1 MNIVNA
7 GYKEI
12 PMGLPTP
19 ENVMKHI
26 ERCGRICYKSEDR
39 ITQGSAEKFC
49 ASLIQRG
56 HTSVLEHANLI
67 FRMNHIAYCWW
78 MHRLNLMSEN
88 GFKHFLRNSHA
99 YNGPHFDSF
108 IISGNVRAWRD
119 VIQYIN
125 QHYHCGWPS
134 DIVKNF
140 TAYGVL
146 FSDLLSEQNIV
157 NDESYQYADSMTIVD
172 PDHLPENEKL
182 IHGTKTIC
190 FICDRGISHELVR
203 HRTASFSQEST
214 RYCNYSMGQF
224 GGEITVVKPLFFDE
238 SGPVYRIWK
247 KNCTLSETMYFDLL
261 DEGCSP
267 QEARSVLPNSLK
279 TEVVMTDTYAHWHH
293 FLELRTPK
301 AAHPQMREIA
311 IPLLKDFQKESSFFG
326 DISVPTS
333 TL

>member
-1 MNIVNA
+1 
-7 GYKEI
+7 
-12 PMGLPTP
+12 MGLPTP

-67 FRMNHIAYCWW
+67 FRMNRPVYYWW
-78 MHRLNLMSEN
+78 VRLIQLADSHSYYLRYTRTGTSTDNSE
-88 GFKHFLRNSHA
+88 
-99 YNGPHFDSF
+99 SF
-108 IISGNVRAWRD
+108 VISGNVRAWRD
-119 VIQYIN
+119 AIHFFNTKYEIT
-125 QHYHCGWPS
+125 WPIP
-134 DIVKNF
+134 IVKCFQN
-140 TAYGVL
+140 YGVL
-146 FSDLLSEQNIV
+146 FEDLFDERYVAEYDFIDDGAMQPTSELDLNK
-157 NDESYQYADSMTIVD
+157 EEW
-172 PDHLPENEKL
+172 P

-190 FICDRGISHELVR
+190 FTCDRGISHELVR

-214 RYCNYSMGQF
+214 RYCNYSKGQF
-224 GGEITVVKPLFFDE
+224 GGEITVIKPLFFDE
-238 SGPVYRIWK
+238 SSPVYRIWK
-247 KNCTLSETMYFDLL
+247 NDCVLSETMYFDLL
-261 DEGCSP
+261 NEGYSP

-311 IPLLKDFQKESSFFG
+311 IPLLKDFQKESSFFA